1 MRSYMVACAILPFL
15 ALRAAL
21 GDAQNRLL
29 EPVALA
35 PGHDGAARIGEV
47 SEVARGLGVRPGMSL
62 GEAIDICPSLS
73 LISPDPART
82 GRIREA
88 VLTRLEGIG
97 AEVEPGPQGEAFFS
111 AGQLE
116 RLYGNLDLVL
126 AAAAEGLGPGARIAA
141 APTRLAAYA
150 AARQGDPPAD
160 SSPSRGNSGS
170 RGNTPRSN
178 TPRSNAPR
186 GNAPRG
192 SSGDASRVGDRG
204 RIIPPERLREYL
216 GALPVAILADRLS
229 GSEAQNRRLVSSL
242 VKLGIHH
249 LEGLAELPGDAVA
262 DRFGPLGTEARN
274 LALGLEGP
282 IRPRPPRES
291 IAESLKLPEAASGSH
306 LQGAVTILSDRI
318 AARLAG
324 LGASARSL
332 AMEARLSGGGSWVRE
347 ATPRQPTARAD
358 LLRMILL
365 PGLEHLPR
373 PAEQLKLRVVRLG
386 PGDSEQ
392 IELTHHPEQTRHQR
406 LGEAARQVRAA
417 VGDSGLVRVLDAEVD
432 SHLPE
437 RRLLLTPYLQ
447 Q

>member
-170 RGNTPRSN
+170 
-178 TPRSNAPR
+178 R

>member
-1 MRSYMVACAILPFL
+1 MVACAILPLL

-29 EPVALA
+29 EPIALA
-35 PGHDGAARIGEV
+35 PQHDGAPRIGEV
-47 SEVARGLGVRPGMSL
+47 SEVARDLGVRPGMGL
-62 GEAIDICPSLS
+62 GEAIDICPALS

-88 VLTRLEGIG
+88 VLTRLEKIG
-97 AEVEPGPQGEAFFS
+97 AEVEPGVQGEAFFS

-116 RLYGNLDLVL
+116 RLYGSLDLVL
-126 AAAAEGLGPGARIAA
+126 AAAAEGLGPSARIAA

-150 AARQGDPPAD
+150 ATRRGD
-160 SSPSRGNSGS
+160 SSPDDG
-170 RGNTPRSN
+170 TPRGGNDLS
-178 TPRSNAPR
+178 RAGLRDDFHAP
-186 GNAPRG
+186 
-192 SSGDASRVGDRG
+192 V
-204 RIIPPERLREYL
+204 IPPGRLREYL
-216 GALPVAILADRLS
+216 GALPVSILTDRLP
-229 GSEAQNRRLVSSL
+229 GTETDNRRLVTSL

-249 LEGLAELPGDAVA
+249 LSGLAELPGDAVA
-262 DRFGPLGTEARN
+262 DRFGPLGSEARN
-274 LALGLEGP
+274 LALGIEGP

-291 IAESLKLPEAASGSH
+291 VAESLELPEAASGSH

-392 IELTHHPEQTRHQR
+392 TELTHHPEQTRHQR

-417 VGDSGLVRVLDAEVD
+417 VGETGLVRVLDAEID

-437 RRLLLTPYLQ
+437 RRLLLTPYLRQ
-447 Q
+447 

>member
-73 LISPDPART
+73 LISPAPART

-170 RGNTPRSN
+170 RGNTPR
-178 TPRSNAPR
+178 
-186 GNAPRG
+186 G

-204 RIIPPERLREYL
+204 RIIPPERLQEYL

-249 LEGLAELPGDAVA
+249 
-262 DRFGPLGTEARN
+262 
-274 LALGLEGP
+274 
-282 IRPRPPRES
+282 
-291 IAESLKLPEAASGSH
+291 
-306 LQGAVTILSDRI
+306 
-318 AARLAG
+318 
-324 LGASARSL
+324 
-332 AMEARLSGGGSWVRE
+332 
-347 ATPRQPTARAD
+347 
-358 LLRMILL
+358 
-365 PGLEHLPR
+365 
-373 PAEQLKLRVVRLG
+373 
-386 PGDSEQ
+386 
-392 IELTHHPEQTRHQR
+392 
-406 LGEAARQVRAA
+406 
-417 VGDSGLVRVLDAEVD
+417 
-432 SHLPE
+432 
-437 RRLLLTPYLQ
+437 
-447 Q
+447 